1 MYRISA
7 VQFMSARTPEE
18 NIDKAE
24 LFIKN
29 ESKNSDL
36 IIFPEQF
43 IGGLFTESAAKKIIS
58 RFVTLAKRYNIDIVP
73 GSILAKRGART
84 YNTSYYIDSRG
95 RILSRYDK
103 STPWK
108 SEKITKGR
116 GPKPFNTRFGRTAIL
131 ICWDMA
137 NPAMATSLSKSNLD
151 LIICPSMWWE
161 GSEAKAGKRFAGEF
175 IDSLCLARAYE
186 CRAAVAY
193 ANAAG
198 TIRTSELIDLS
209 AGRTQITMPFYG
221 AMAKAETREEQVVS
235 QKIDPKLLKK
245 VKSYLQ

>member
-7 VQFMSARTPEE
+7 VQFMSAREPEE
-18 NIDKAE
+18 NMDKAE
-24 LFIKN
+24 RFIKD
-29 ESKNSDL
+29 ESKSSDL

-43 IGGLFTESAAKKIIS
+43 IGGLFEEGAAKKTVS
-58 RFVTLAKRYNIDIVP
+58 RFAALAKRYHTDIVP

-84 YNTSYYIDSRG
+84 YNTSYYIDSKG
-95 RILSRYDK
+95 RVLSRYDK

-108 SEKITKGR
+108 SEKIAKGR
-116 GPKPFNTRFGRTAIL
+116 GPRPFDTRFGRAAIL

-137 NPAMATSLSKSNLD
+137 NPSIAATLSRSDLD

-161 GSEAKAGKRFAGEF
+161 GTEAKAGTRFAGEF

-198 TIRTSELIDLS
+198 TIRTHDLIDLS

-235 QKIDPKLLKK
+235 QNIDPKLLKK
-245 VKSYLQ
+245 VKSYLR